1 MARRKHEEHTRD
13 IGVDVVFQSRLIQK
27 LINVIMERGKKALA
41 RRIVYGAM
49 MRIVS
54 KNNGSKEAAF
64 EVFNTA
70 FQNIA
75 PQIEVRSRRIGG
87 GVYQI
92 PKNVHPKRQESLAL
106 RWLVKA
112 AKKRSRKTMEEGL
125 CAELLEAAENK
136 GGAVQEC
143 INTRKMAEANR
154 AFAHYA
160 W

>member
-13 IGVDVVFQSRLIQK
+13 IGVDVVFQSSLVQK

-41 RRIVYGAM
+41 RRIVYDAM
-49 MRIVS
+49 NMIVN
-54 KNNGSKEAAF
+54 KNNGQKEVAL
-64 EVFNTA
+64 EIFNTA
-70 FQNIA
+70 FQNVA

-92 PKNVHPKRQESLAL
+92 PKNVHEKRQKSLAL
-106 RWLVKA
+106 RWIVKA
-112 AKKRSRKTMEEGL
+112 AKSRPNKTM
-125 CAELLEAAENK
+125 AERLFNELIDASQNK